1 MIQNDTFEFVVHKEN
16 FLSES
21 QCVKLMRYLER
32 NEPTISE
39 LAGNYDNNIMNKEVR
54 DNQEVKINDEKLN
67 NKLKMLFELANHS
80 IFKYNIQELE
90 SVKILKYGVG
100 GKYKWHTDCGAK
112 ETSTRKLTAIVQLS
126 DETNYEGGDLE
137 FGITDDSGEKNYT
150 APRTRGSIIIF
161 PSFLSHR
168 VTPITKGRRYSLI
181 TWMNGDCFV

>member
-1 MIQNDTFEFVVHKEN
+1 MITNDTFEFVVHKEN
-16 FLSES
+16 FLSKN

-67 NKLKMLFELANHS
+67 NKLKMVFELANHS

-100 GKYKWHTDCGAK
+100 GKYKWHTDSGAK

-137 FGITDDSGEKNYT
+137 FGITDETGKNNYT
-150 APRTRGSIIIF
+150 AKRTRGSITIF
-161 PSFLSHR
+161 PAFLSHR
-168 VTPITKGRRYSLI
+168 VTPITQGTRYSLI

>member
-16 FLSES
+16 FLSTE
-21 QCVKLMRYLER
+21 QCIKLMRYLER
-32 NEPTISE
+32 KEPMISE

-67 NKLKMLFELANHS
+67 NKLKMVFELANHS

-100 GKYKWHTDCGAK
+100 GKYKWHTDSGAK

-137 FGITDDSGEKNYT
+137 FGITDETGKNNYT
-150 APRTRGSIIIF
+150 AKKTRGSITIF
-161 PSFLSHR
+161 PAFLSHR
-168 VTPITKGRRYSLI
+168 VTPITKGTRHSLI
-181 TWMNGDCFV
+181 TWMLGDCFV

>member
-1 MIQNDTFEFVVHKEN
+1 MIANDTFEFVVHKEN

-100 GKYKWHTDCGAK
+100 GKYKWHTDSGAK

-137 FGITDDSGEKNYT
+137 FGITDKTGKNNYT
-150 APRTRGSIIIF
+150 AKRTRGSITIF
-161 PSFLSHR
+161 PAFLSHR
-168 VTPITKGRRYSLI
+168 VTPITQGTRYSLI

>member
-1 MIQNDTFEFVVHKEN
+1 MITNDTFEFVVHKEN

-39 LAGNYDNNIMNKEVR
+39 LAGKYDDNITNKEVR

-67 NKLKMLFELANHS
+67 NKLKMVFELANHS

-112 ETSTRKLTAIVQLS
+112 ETSASSLS
-126 DETNYEGGDLE
+126 
-137 FGITDDSGEKNYT
+137 
-150 APRTRGSIIIF
+150 
-161 PSFLSHR
+161 
-168 VTPITKGRRYSLI
+168 
-181 TWMNGDCFV
+181 

>member
-1 MIQNDTFEFVVHKEN
+1 MITNDTFEFVVHKEN
-16 FLSES
+16 FLSKN

-32 NEPTISE
+32 NEPMISE

-54 DNQEVKINDEKLN
+54 DNQEVKINDKKLN

-100 GKYKWHTDCGAK
+100 GKYKWHTDSGAK

-137 FGITDDSGEKNYT
+137 FGITDETGKNNYT
-150 APRTRGSIIIF
+150 AKRTRGSITIF
-161 PSFLSHR
+161 PAFLSHR
-168 VTPITKGRRYSLI
+168 VTPITQGTRYSLI

>member
-16 FLSES
+16 FLSTE
-21 QCVKLMRYLER
+21 QCIKLMRYLER
-32 NEPTISE
+32 KEPTISE
-39 LAGNYDNNIMNKEVR
+39 LAGKYDDNITNKEVR

-67 NKLKMLFELANHS
+67 NKLKMVFELANHS

-137 FGITDDSGEKNYT
+137 FGITDETGKNNYT
-150 APRTRGSIIIF
+150 APRTQRKYNYLSSI
-161 PSFLSHR
+161 
-168 VTPITKGRRYSLI
+168 LI
-181 TWMNGDCFV
+181 T

>member
-1 MIQNDTFEFVVHKEN
+1 MITNDTFEFVVHKEN

-100 GKYKWHTDCGAK
+100 GKYKWHTDSGAK

-137 FGITDDSGEKNYT
+137 FGITDETGKNNYT
-150 APRTRGSIIIF
+150 AKRTRGSITIF
-161 PSFLSHR
+161 PAFLSHR
-168 VTPITKGRRYSLI
+168 VTPITQGTRYSLI

>member
-1 MIQNDTFEFVVHKEN
+1 MITNDTFEFVVHKEN

-100 GKYKWHTDCGAK
+100 GKYKWHTDSGAK

-137 FGITDDSGEKNYT
+137 FGITDKTGKNNYT
-150 APRTRGSIIIF
+150 AKRTRGSITIF
-161 PSFLSHR
+161 PAFLSHR
-168 VTPITKGRRYSLI
+168 VTPITQGTRYSLI

>member
-1 MIQNDTFEFVVHKEN
+1 MITNDTFEFVVHKEN

-39 LAGNYDNNIMNKEVR
+39 LAGKYDDNITNKEVR

-67 NKLKMLFELANHS
+67 NKLKMVFELANHS

-137 FGITDDSGEKNYT
+137 FGITDETGKHNHK
-150 APRTRGSIIIF
+150 AKRTRGSITIF
-161 PSFLSHR
+161 PAFLSHR
-168 VTPITKGRRYSLI
+168 VTPITKGTRHSLI
-181 TWMNGDCFV
+181 TWMNGDCFK

>member
-1 MIQNDTFEFVVHKEN
+1 MITNDTFEFVVHKEN
-16 FLSES
+16 FLSKN

-80 IFKYNIQELE
+80 IFKYNIKELE
-90 SVKILKYGVG
+90 SVKLLKYGVG

-137 FGITDDSGEKNYT
+137 FGITDETGKNNYT
-150 APRTRGSIIIF
+150 AKRTRGSITIF
-161 PSFLSHR
+161 PAFLSHR
-168 VTPITKGRRYSLI
+168 VTPITQGTRYSLI

>member
-16 FLSES
+16 FLSTE
-21 QCVKLMRYLER
+21 QCIKLMRYLEHKDT
-32 NEPTISE
+32 TISE
-39 LAGNYDNNIMNKEVR
+39 LAGNYDNNITNTEVR
-54 DNQEVKINDEKLN
+54 MNEEVKINNEKLN

-137 FGITDDSGEKNYT
+137 FGITDETGKNNYT
-150 APRTRGSIIIF
+150 AKKTRGSITIF
-161 PSFLSHR
+161 PAFLSHR
-168 VTPITKGRRYSLI
+168 VTPITKGTRHSLI
-181 TWMNGDCFV
+181 TWMLGDCFV